1 MNDHDKIRAF
11 EYDVLDQHHKSYLFY
26 QYSENIVI
34 PYLLQTYGD
43 TERHRDNLVRNGHNE
58 TNLSFYLNNM
68 LHGIGH
74 CIRWMINKDSL
85 GVKDASR
92 TSFTS

>member
-74 CIRWMINKDSL
+74 CIRWMI
-85 GVKDASR
+85 A
-92 TSFTS
+92 